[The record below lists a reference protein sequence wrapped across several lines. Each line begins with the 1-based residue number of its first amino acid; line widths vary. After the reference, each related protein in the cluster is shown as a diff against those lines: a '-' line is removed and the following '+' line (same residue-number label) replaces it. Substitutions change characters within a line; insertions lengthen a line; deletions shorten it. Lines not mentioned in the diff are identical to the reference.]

1 MDLTQDSDEEN
12 AKVTKKPRRKMK
24 NGESELDDVG
34 AFFHPPTFASEKD
47 SEATM
52 FKCRW
57 CHNTY
62 KKARG
67 TRCNLYKHRDGD
79 LTRAACSARN
89 EAISAGAKLPLTPK
103 EIKDR
108 EMDQQR
114 GAMAQFVQST
124 AFEAG
129 TFNRIL
135 VMWLI
140 RHTLPWSR
148 IEDLLLGIAFNYV
161 RQGVKLYSCTWAAT
175 EAHNLYCNLQGKVLS
190 ILETNGLK
198 LSLIHDV
205 WTTKGN
211 RQAFLGI
218 SAVYVSADWVFK
230 IVHLGLKYISW
241 THKGKYLA
249 IPFTTDSGSNNG
261 TMAAEVD
268 RLIHQK
274 TGINMNMSE
283 NRIRCICHKFALI
296 LNAGLKVIAIT
307 PKGLVASKE
316 STLGFVPGLSAI
328 SEEFHEIEETERFEE
343 EVFIED
349 DDVDSETDSS
359 SDTEE
364 APGNTNRIDSVLKK
378 VDFIV
383 QKVTSSA
390 AKRSEFDTWAKKLD
404 YSGPGLIAGHGIRW
418 NIKFQSRDRA
428 FKARNVI
435 NKLIENER
443 DRQEREGGKNH
454 FNDFKISRNDWEI
467 VKKLNDILSEFYF
480 LTKKME
486 GDVPSASMMLAEY
499 RYLQDYLRTKLAST
513 PEPEFQSMIRKMLS
527 KTAGYVSEALNCDA
541 ILLASVFNPCY
552 RLSMINLWYPSHAV
566 YVQGLLEAKYQ
577 ERKIEYESKLPKA
590 HTPAVGKK
598 SDRKH
603 RIVDE
608 VDFFPDA
615 AQGSSEN
622 KLTVYISGRYKL
634 PTSEASNCLTWWK
647 VRIKFFWS
655 TFFCAST

>member
-1 MDLTQDSDEEN
+1 MRAITPASTDPKFIRPSNDLRKALKVVMSSESDRPGPPSKKKAPIVLAAPFVLAKKTRSITTAPTQVSNRNRNNPVEVDSEPSSDGVETLMDLTQDSDEEN
-12 AKVTKKPRRKMK
+12 AKVTKKPQRKMK
-24 NGESELDDVG
+24 NGESQLDDVG

-47 SEATM
+47 SKATM

-67 TRCNLYKHRDGD
+67 TRCNLYKHQDGD

-89 EAISAGAKLPLTPK
+89 VEAISAGAKLPLTPK

-108 EMDQQR
+108 KMDQQR

-129 TFNRIL
+129 TFNQIL

-140 RHTLPWSR
+140 RHALPWSQ

-161 RQGVKLYSCTWAAT
+161 RQGVKLYSRTWAAT

-190 ILETNGLK
+190 ILE

-218 SAVYVSADWVFK
+218 SAVYISADWVFK

-249 IPFTTDSGSNNG
+249 IPFVNIITTGSGSKNG

-274 TGINMNMSE
+274 TGIDMNMSE

-364 APGNTNRIDSVLKK
+364 ALGNTNRIDSVLKK
-378 VDFIV
+378 VWTFSIH
-383 QKVTSSA
+383 SI
-390 AKRSEFDTWAKKLD
+390 FD
-404 YSGPGLIAGHGIRW
+404 LI
-418 NIKFQSRDRA
+418 
-428 FKARNVI
+428 
-435 NKLIENER
+435 LI
-443 DRQEREGGKNH
+443 
-454 FNDFKISRNDWEI
+454 
-467 VKKLNDILSEFYF
+467 
-480 LTKKME
+480 LTC
-486 GDVPSASMMLAEY
+486 
-499 RYLQDYLRTKLAST
+499 
-513 PEPEFQSMIRKMLS
+513 S
-527 KTAGYVSEALNCDA
+527 KYMA
-541 ILLASVFNPCY
+541 
-552 RLSMINLWYPSHAV
+552 
-566 YVQGLLEAKYQ
+566 
-577 ERKIEYESKLPKA
+577 
-590 HTPAVGKK
+590 
-598 SDRKH
+598 
-603 RIVDE
+603 
-608 VDFFPDA
+608 
-615 AQGSSEN
+615 
-622 KLTVYISGRYKL
+622 
-634 PTSEASNCLTWWK
+634 
-647 VRIKFFWS
+647 
-655 TFFCAST
+655 